1 MEPHA
6 NSPDSE
12 LPASDAEEVDTD
24 HLAPL
29 ARFQFAADAGF
40 FADELKNQHSI
51 TATVKLE
58 ENFEASA
65 GQWSVGYVLAV
76 PVDQADEATPR
87 LRQLIKESQS
97 DDYGGLAEE
106 LDRPAT
112 PPVETDE
119 DGDSTFRPDAPDTG
133 SGFHIPGWIIL
144 LVISCGAVVLFKSRP
159 ENPPVPVS
167 QDAPAQLTDEQ
178 LFLRELF
185 STSPEPWVR
194 ETADGGRQEISFDES
209 TGTMRIRE
217 DTDGDDSFEIDRRV
231 QLE

>member
-12 LPASDAEEVDTD
+12 LPASDAEGVDTD

-51 TATVKLE
+51 KATVKLE

-76 PVDQADEATPR
+76 PVEQVDEATPR
-87 LRQLIKESQS
+87 LRQLIEESRS
-97 DDYGGLAEE
+97 DDYGGLG
-106 LDRPAT
+106 RPAV

-119 DGDSTFRPDAPDTG
+119 DEDSTFRPDAPDTG
-133 SGFHIPGWIIL
+133 SGFHIPGWVIL

-159 ENPPVPVS
+159 EKNPAPVP

-178 LFLRELF
+178 LFFRELF
-185 STSPEPWVR
+185 STSPEPWIR
-194 ETADGGRQEISFDES
+194 ETGDGGRQEISFEER

-217 DTDGDDSFEIDRRV
+217 DTDGDGSFEIDRRV
-231 QLE
+231 RLE

>member
-51 TATVKLE
+51 KATVKLE

-65 GQWSVGYVLAV
+65 GQWSVTYVLAV
-76 PVDQADEATPR
+76 PVEQADEAIPR
-87 LRQLIKESQS
+87 LRQLIEDSQPNEF
-97 DDYGGLAEE
+97 GGPGIAD
-106 LDRPAT
+106 DRPAA
-112 PPVETDE
+112 PPIEADE
-119 DGDSTFRPDAPDTG
+119 DGDSTFRPDAPETG
-133 SGFHIPGWIIL
+133 SGFHIPGWVLL
-144 LVISCGAVVLFKSRP
+144 LVISCGAVYLFRSRP
-159 ENPPVPVS
+159 EKDP
-167 QDAPAQLTDEQ
+167 APAPQAASESLTDEQ
-178 LFLRELF
+178 LFFRELL
-185 STSPEPWVR
+185 SNSPEPWVR
-194 ETADGGRQEISFDES
+194 QTEDGGRQEISFEES

-217 DTDGDDSFEIDRRV
+217 DTDGDGSFEIDRRV